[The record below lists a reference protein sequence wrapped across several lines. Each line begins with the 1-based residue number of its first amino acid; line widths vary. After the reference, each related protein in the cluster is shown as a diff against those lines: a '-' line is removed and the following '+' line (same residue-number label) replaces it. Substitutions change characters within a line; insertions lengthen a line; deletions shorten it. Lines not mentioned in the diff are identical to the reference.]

1 LVGEPDIIN
10 GEYSIH
16 WLEKYLARLEP

>member
-1 LVGEPDIIN
+1 VREKDIID

-16 WLEKYLARLEP
+16 WLEQWLARQKPS